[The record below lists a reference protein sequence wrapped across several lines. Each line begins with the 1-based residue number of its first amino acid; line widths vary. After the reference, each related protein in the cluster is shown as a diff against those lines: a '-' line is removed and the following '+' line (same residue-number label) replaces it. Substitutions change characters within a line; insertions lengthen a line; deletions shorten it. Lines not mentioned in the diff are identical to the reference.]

1 MRLGKTILMTL
12 CVLALAGG
20 SPVDAQRAKAKPR
33 AARPAPPPFSQITQ
47 QELTVLLSDLAELGP
62 QLLDTLREDA
72 ALRSAQLD
80 NLRQL
85 LAFASEA
92 MNTGIGDYPENR
104 SELDN
109 IRLETT
115 AVQYDRH
122 LNKGKPA
129 SAPFAGITAARISAY
144 WGEDAASKLPA
155 SVKKDR
161 AAKFEKFLETKV
173 ALLRANSPQLADKIS
188 ADEKEQARELYAKL
202 NIYADEYA
210 KRSAALPLSLRQK
223 VKLQVKLQQAQF
235 LARAY
240 SERIAPELV
249 VSDEEIAS
257 YLEEHPELDTGA
269 QRAKAEKILARA
281 KNGEDFAKLANEFT
295 EDPGNKNPS
304 NELQG
309 GLYKDIAK
317 GVFVPPF
324 EQAALALEPGQISPD
339 LVESDF
345 GFHIIK
351 LERKGDT
358 YDVRHILIAT
368 GVGDPSNPDAR
379 SVPVKDYVRKQI
391 EDEKQQEIVDRL
403 VHDNKISVP
412 DDIVLPPKAGTK
424 PAAPV
429 RKAPVR
435 KRS

>member
-1 MRLGKTILMTL
+1 MSFAKTILMTL
-12 CVLALAGG
+12 CVLGLAGG
-20 SPVDAQRAKAKPR
+20 SPVHPQRAKAKP
-33 AARPAPPPFSQITQ
+33 AAVKPTQPSFSRITQ
-47 QELTVLLSDLAELGP
+47 QELTVLLSDIAELNP
-62 QLLDTLREDA
+62 QLLEGLREDA
-72 ALRSAQLD
+72 GLRSAQLD

-85 LAFASEA
+85 FAFASEA
-92 MNTGIGDYPENR
+92 MNLGIGDYPENR
-104 SELDN
+104 NELEN

-122 LNKGKPA
+122 LNKGKSA
-129 SAPFAGITAARISAY
+129 SASFVGITAAQISAY
-144 WGEDAASKLPA
+144 WGENTGSKLPA
-155 SVKKDR
+155 SVKKAR
-161 AAKFEKFLETKV
+161 AAKFEQFLETKV
-173 ALLRANSPQLADKIS
+173 TLLRANSPELADKIS
-188 ADEKEQARELYAKL
+188 ADEKAQARELYAKL

-210 KRSAALPLSLRQK
+210 TKAAVLPLSLRQK

-235 LARAY
+235 LARAF

-249 VSDEEIAS
+249 VSDEEIAD

-281 KNGEDFAKLANEFT
+281 KNGEDFAKLADEFT
-295 EDPGNKNPS
+295 EDPGNKNQA

-309 GLYKDIAK
+309 GLYQNIGK

-324 EQAALALEPGQISPD
+324 ERAALALEPGQISPD
-339 LVESDF
+339 LVESNF

-368 GVGDPSNPDAR
+368 GLGDPSNPDAR
-379 SVPVKDYVRKQI
+379 SIPVKDYVRKQI

-403 VHDNKISVP
+403 VYENKVSVP
-412 DDIVLPPKAGTK
+412 DDIVLPPKVAAK
-424 PAAPV
+424 PSAPV